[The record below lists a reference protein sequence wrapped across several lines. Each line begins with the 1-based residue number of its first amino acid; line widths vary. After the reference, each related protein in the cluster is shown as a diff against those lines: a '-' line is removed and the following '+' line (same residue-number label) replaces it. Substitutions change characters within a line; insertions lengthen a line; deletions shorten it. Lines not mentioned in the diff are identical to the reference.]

1 LARPPDALAA
11 RLSQNATKLAVLFK
25 PPVDATDP
33 TALLEDTKTCAAR
46 LVALVDTVPPQLG
59 RTYGAQVRAAG
70 VQLLADLAK
79 QGNSLLPAPLDVVH
93 PITAAVAAHASAA
106 YLQRTGLVWSA
117 ADVIAA
123 LPMSNAAA
131 VAAHWKTMA
140 PVLDDALSE
149 LAQLLE
155 QPRRP
160 DPDSAGQATPTAD
173 GEDSEDDEDEDEDE
187 HDDGL
192 LTTREAAVATDGQRL
207 LRVLYVLAKT
217 LVKRVVTPAEA
228 LPETLGVLP
237 DDIVQWMDQLAT
249 HIGDLSRV
257 FDNLAI
263 ALSAPQ
269 DPPSVR
275 ASALEAGRVGQA
287 LVDLADTV
295 PPAVATAM
303 DPARADAD
311 HAFIRRMAEELR
323 TIVGRLGPEVVAR

>member
-1 LARPPDALAA
+1 
-11 RLSQNATKLAVLFK
+11 VLFK

-70 VQLLADLAK
+70 VQLLADLAS

-93 PITAAVAAHASAA
+93 PITAAVAAHSSAA

-117 ADVIAA
+117 ADVVAG
-123 LPMSNAAA
+123 LPTSNAAA
-131 VAAHWKTMA
+131 VAAHWKTVA

-160 DPDSAGQATPTAD
+160 EPGSARQATPTAD
-173 GEDSEDDEDEDEDE
+173 GDEEDDDEDSDDEDE
-187 HDDGL
+187 GL
-192 LTTREAAVATDGQRL
+192 LTAREAAVASDGQRL
-207 LRVLYVLAKT
+207 LRVLYFLAKT

-228 LPETLGVLP
+228 LPEQLGVLP
-237 DDIVQWMDQLAT
+237 DDVVQWLDQLAA

-257 FDNLAI
+257 FDNLTI

-269 DPPSVR
+269 DPAAVR
-275 ASALEAGRVGQA
+275 AGALEAGRVGQA

-295 PPAVATAM
+295 PPAVAAAM

-311 HAFIRRMAEELR
+311 RAFIRRMAEELR
-323 TIVGRLGPEVVAR
+323 TVVGRLGPEVVAR